1 MEKNIAATLAA
12 LKYPATFTNR
22 VRVRINC
29 PRRLNAE
36 TEKTERF
43 LIAAFTELEAQ
54 KTPMSRAI
62 EAAIFPPEEIAK

>member
-12 LKYPATFTNR
+12 LKYPATFT
-22 VRVRINC
+22 INC